1 MTGNSS
7 DTRSDHAKAS
17 LMPSRVL
24 ITDLD
29 NTLYDWVTF
38 FAHAFDAMVR
48 ELSQILSI
56 ERRVLL
62 TEFREIHQRHGSTET
77 PWAALEL
84 PSARRKF
91 PHGSTSDLAQHLD
104 PAFKAFS
111 AERKRHLI
119 LYDNVARTL
128 ECLAN
133 NDVAIIGHT
142 EALPINA
149 FYRLTLLEIINL
161 FTRLYTMEGGT
172 IDHPFPERLRTF
184 PPPHLIRTLPLS
196 ERKPNPDVLLDIC
209 RREGVD
215 PQECL
220 YVGDSLTRDVAMSKE
235 AGVRAVW
242 ARYGTHYDPVLW
254 GSIVEVTHWTSADVH
269 RESKLKEAF
278 RNVTPDFIVDRFD
291 ELLPLFGLP
300 LVMERCSSDSR
311 SAGSRSRERAT
322 TR

>member
-1 MTGNSS
+1 
-7 DTRSDHAKAS
+7 
-17 LMPSRVL
+17 MPSRAL

-48 ELSQILSI
+48 ELTQILSV

-62 TEFREIHQRHGSTET
+62 AEFREIHQRHGSTET

-84 PSARRKF
+84 PSARTRF
-91 PHGSTSDLAQHLD
+91 PHANASDLAQHLD
-104 PAFKAFS
+104 AAFKAFS
-111 AERKRHLI
+111 AERKRRLV
-119 LYDNVARTL
+119 LYANVAHTL

-149 FYRLTLLEIINL
+149 FYRLTLLEIINF
-161 FTRLYTMEGGT
+161 FTRLYTIEGRT

-184 PPPHLIRTLPLS
+184 PPPHLVRTLPSS
-196 ERKPNPDVLLDIC
+196 ERKPSPDVLLDIC
-209 RREGVD
+209 RREGLD
-215 PQECL
+215 PRECL
-220 YVGDSLTRDVAMSKE
+220 YVGDSLTRDVAMSKQ

-254 GSIVEVTHWTSADVH
+254 DSIAEVTHWTSADVR

-278 RNVTPDFIVDRFD
+278 RDVRPDFIIDRFD

-300 LVMERCSSDSR
+300 FVTEPCSS
-311 SAGSRSRERAT
+311 ET
-322 TR
+322 LPH

>member
-1 MTGNSS
+1 
-7 DTRSDHAKAS
+7 
-17 LMPSRVL
+17 MPSRAL

-48 ELSQILSI
+48 ELTQILSV

-62 TEFREIHQRHGSTET
+62 AEFREIHQRHGSTET

-84 PSARRKF
+84 PSARTRF
-91 PHGSTSDLAQHLD
+91 PHAN
-104 PAFKAFS
+104 A
-111 AERKRHLI
+111 
-119 LYDNVARTL
+119 NVAHTL

-149 FYRLTLLEIINL
+149 FYRLTLLEIINF
-161 FTRLYTMEGGT
+161 FTRLYTIEGRT

-184 PPPHLIRTLPLS
+184 PPPHLVRTLPSS
-196 ERKPNPDVLLDIC
+196 ERKPSPDVLLDIC
-209 RREGVD
+209 RREGLD
-215 PQECL
+215 PRECL
-220 YVGDSLTRDVAMSKE
+220 YVGDSLTRDVAMSKQ

-254 GSIVEVTHWTSADVH
+254 DSIAEVTHWTSADVR

-278 RNVTPDFIVDRFD
+278 RDVRPDFIIDRFD

-300 LVMERCSSDSR
+300 FVTEPCSS
-311 SAGSRSRERAT
+311 ET
-322 TR
+322 LPH